1 MFPSLK
7 SIVKTGSS
15 PARVFAAPDTRM
27 RAASKIAAKLPSR
40 EPPSRRA
47 IGALFSNSRIGD
59 LIFDG
64 ESLEP
69 RSHAGFLIDMAA
81 EMGVLV
87 FVRRRDGESE
97 PVFAWP
103 HHLDVVAIMRPV
115 VRDHGHELALPGL
128 IAVELRQF

>member
-1 MFPSLK
+1 MFPSLN

-15 PARVFAAPDTRM
+15 SARAFAAPDTRK
-27 RAASKIAAKLPSR
+27 RAASKIAAT
-40 EPPSRRA
+40 RRS
-47 IGALFSNSRIGD
+47 IGALFSNSRIGE

-64 ESLEP
+64 EGLEP

-81 EMGVLV
+81 EMGVFVL
-87 FVRRRDGESE
+87 VRRRDGESE

-115 VRDHGHELALPGL
+115 VRDHRHELALAGL
-128 IAVELRQF
+128 N